1 MGQVKIWLNSQPD
14 ISEIPKFLLLIM
26 IVITVLLLLLIL
38 VITVQHM
45 CCNTCVAFHNKES

>member
-1 MGQVKIWLNSQPD
+1 MGQVKIWLNSQPN

-26 IVITVLLLLLIL
+26 IIITVFLLLIL

-45 CCNTCVAFHNKES
+45 CCNTFVAFHNKES